1 MDAVAGNAAFKD
13 ALIVLA
19 AAGVVIPLF
28 HRFRVSP
35 VLGFMLVGIVV
46 GPFGAGREV
55 AAMPWLRFVTIADPD
70 AIQPIAQLG
79 VVLLM
84 FMIGLELS
92 FERLWRLRGLVF
104 GLGALQLLVCTA
116 LLTGVALLADIPLR
130 AAIVLALAAAMS
142 STAIVLQVLEESGQG
157 GSRLGRASFAI
168 LLFQDIAVVP
178 ILFALSLA
186 APRAASSSLGA
197 FAVIVGQA
205 GAAVLALV
213 AFGRLALRPLF
224 RSVARTRSPELFMA
238 ACLLVVIASALATEA
253 AGLSMALGALIG
265 GLLLAGTEYGRQIE
279 VTVDPFKGLLIGV
292 FLISVGLGLDLGL
305 VVAHPWPVLG
315 AVAAMLTLKL
325 AGTAPAARAFGL
337 SWPTATQA
345 ALLLSPGGEFGF
357 VILAIAV
364 PEGFLSRGAAAQALV
379 AIALTM
385 VLTPLLARVGDRIAQ
400 RASPAPEIDPALDT
414 HLAEAGHPRAL
425 IAGFG
430 RVGETVA
437 AMLDVH
443 RISYVA
449 IDSDADHV
457 ARQRRQ
463 GRPVF
468 YGDVTRIELL
478 RRLRLDTAQALV
490 VTMNDHRAVEEL
502 VATARAERPDLLIVA
517 RARDAGHA
525 AELYRAGAS
534 DAVPET
540 IEASLQLSEAVLVD
554 LGVAM
559 GPVLVSIHEKRAE
572 FQAGIKAKAPNAEIR
587 TLGGRRLRDARPPP
601 PQKT

>member
-1 MDAVAGNAAFKD
+1 MGAVAGNAAFQD

-28 HRFRVSP
+28 HRLRVSP
-35 VLGFMLVGIVV
+35 VLGFMLIGVVV
-46 GPFGAGREV
+46 GPFGLGRAIP
-55 AAMPWLRFVTIADPD
+55 AAPWLRFVTIADPA
-70 AIQPIAQLG
+70 AIEPIAQLG
-79 VVLLM
+79 VVMLM

-92 FERLWRLRGLVF
+92 FERLWQLRRLVF
-104 GLGALQLLVCTA
+104 GLGALQLLACAT
-116 LLTGVALLADIPLR
+116 LLAGAALLAGLAR
-130 AAIVLALAAAMS
+130 GAAIVLALAAAMS
-142 STAIVLQVLEESGQG
+142 STAVVLPLLDEGGQG

-178 ILFALSLA
+178 VLFALSLA
-186 APRAASSSLGA
+186 APKSAGA
-197 FAVIVGQA
+197 DMADVAVIVGQA
-205 GAAVLALV
+205 AGAVIALV

-305 VVAHPWPVLG
+305 AVAHPLPVLG
-315 AVAAMLTLKL
+315 AFAAMLALKL
-325 AGTAPAARAFGL
+325 AATAPAARAFGL
-337 SWPTATQA
+337 PWPTAAQA
-345 ALLLSPGGEFGF
+345 ALLLAPGGEFGF

-364 PEGFLSRGAAAQALV
+364 PEGFLSREAAAQALV

-385 VLTPLLARVGDRIAQ
+385 VATPPLARLGERLAR
-400 RASPAPEIDPALDT
+400 RAAPAPEIDPALDA
-414 HLAEAGHPRAL
+414 HLAAAGNPRAL

-430 RVGETVA
+430 RVGQTVA
-437 AMLDVH
+437 AMLEVH
-443 RISYVA
+443 GISYVA

-457 ARQRRQ
+457 ARQRRL
-463 GRPVF
+463 GCPAF

-478 RRLRLDTAQALV
+478 RRLRLDTAQALI

-502 VATARAERPDLLIVA
+502 VSAARAERPDLLIVA

-540 IEASLQLSEAVLVD
+540 IEASLQVAEAVLVD
-554 LGVAM
+554 LGVPM

-572 FQAGIKAKAPNAEIR
+572 FQAEIKAAAPGAAVR
-587 TLGGRRLRDARPPP
+587 PLGQTRLRRRAPMA
-601 PQKT
+601 